1 MDWRIQMTFKEQL
14 QEGIKNVFF
23 DLDIFAEIH
32 NVDGTD
38 IPVVIDNESLKE
50 ISATQKEHTDGLFIG
65 GILFYVSMEHLQVL
79 PSVGNVFYFD
89 NTMYRVFSAHKD
101 SGVAE
106 IILEVTQAW

>member
-1 MDWRIQMTFKEQL
+1 MQMTFKEQL
-14 QEGIKNVFF
+14 QVDIKNVFF

-38 IPVVIDNESLKE
+38 MPVVVDNESLKE
-50 ISATQKEHTDGLFIG
+50 IKATQKEHTDGIFMD

-89 NTMYRVFSAHKD
+89 NTMYRVVSANND

-106 IILEVTQAW
+106 IVLEIGRAHV